1 MISTPD
7 RCKAIEL
14 IDEARASGARL
25 KPACAVLGI
34 SARTYQRWQRE
45 AEVPSDGRSTA
56 VRPKPAHALSEAE
69 EQAVVDLCNR
79 SEYRDL
85 PPAQI
90 VAQEADAGRYWA
102 SESTMYRVL
111 RKHQQAQPR
120 GRGRKGS
127 TPSPPASHRA
137 DGPNQVWSWDTTW
150 LPGPVVGLFFYL
162 TLIIDL
168 YSRKIVGWE
177 VEARES
183 SALAARVLEQALLKE
198 QCFNQPLVLH
208 SDNGSPFKGA
218 TLRARLAVLN
228 IEPSYSRPRVSND
241 NPFSESLFATCKAM
255 PAYPA
260 NGFESLEAAREWV
273 HRFVQWYNQE
283 YRHSGIQYVA
293 PVERHN
299 GDDVAILARRQQVYA
314 EAKARNPRRW
324 SREPRDWRPVGAVHL
339 NPEKE
344 PRDSSMA
351 RVA

>member
-1 MISTPD
+1 M
-7 RCKAIEL
+7 
-14 IDEARASGARL
+14 
-25 KPACAVLGI
+25 KPSCEVLGI

-69 EQAVVDLCNR
+69 EQTVLALCNR
-79 SEYRDL
+79 PEYQDL

-102 SESTMYRVL
+102 LESTLYRVL
-111 RKHQQAQPR
+111 RKHKQAQPR
-120 GRGRKGS
+120 GRGRKGP
-127 TPSPPASHRA
+127 TPPLPTSHRA
-137 DGPNQVWSWDTTW
+137 DGPNQVWSWATTW

-177 VEARES
+177 VETRES
-183 SALAARVLEQALLKE
+183 SELAVQVLEQALLKE

-218 TLRARLAVLN
+218 TLRARLTALK

-260 NGFESLEAAREWV
+260 NGFESLEAARVWV
-273 HRFVQWYNQE
+273 HRFVQWYNHE
-283 YRHSGIQYVA
+283 HRHSGIQYVT

-299 GDDVAILARRQQVYA
+299 GDDAAILAGRHQVYV

-324 SREPRDWRPVGAVHL
+324 SREIRDWRPVGAVHL

-344 PRDSSMA
+344 TQGSDLTRA
-351 RVA
+351 A